1 MQTTQ
6 IPYNAIN
13 RLLDL
18 IALCDS
24 SITRYRNMGE
34 KEDGLP
40 IRQEKFIKNR
50 HLQELNQILQESNL
64 YVEIMTKENLAV

>member
-1 MQTTQ
+1 MQTIQ

-13 RLLDL
+13 RLFDL

-24 SITRYRNMGE
+24 AIIRYREMGE
-34 KEDGLP
+34 KEEGLS

-50 HLQELNQILQESNL
+50 HLQELNQILHENNL
-64 YVEIMTKENLAV
+64 HIEMVIKENLAV